1 MSGYMSG
8 YPGAFG
14 GPGAARLLLLGY
26 NQRRALAPH
35 CEHRRSF
42 PERPA
47 GPRRK
52 LAGRRA
58 AAHMPMKSSLLYALA
73 ALGLAHGTAAAGGGA
88 ADDLPQIGTIHSA
101 LTIARPQTIPDGTW
115 FTSAELGA
123 INTSGNTVGT
133 SLSGKIDARHETA
146 DWSNEYIVSG
156 FFKEDEIT
164 DDDGERYRQ
173 RSAERW
179 ALSAK
184 AAYKLMNEGSRAFV
198 LGSHVNDKFG
208 AYTRYTSFAVGHGS
222 QLYNTHDKA
231 LDVEVGPGYFS
242 GQRENGDSENGLT
255 VRGAAR
261 FRWQVS
267 PSAAFVQTVSVERGT
282 SNVHSIA
289 ESALSTKINDTMQM
303 KAAFSARNDSNV
315 PEDKKNT
322 DTQTSLTLVYSF

>member
-1 MSGYMSG
+1 MK
-8 YPGAFG
+8 PF
-14 GPGAARLLLLGY
+14 LLP
-26 NQRRALAPH
+26 ALA
-35 CEHRRSF
+35 
-42 PERPA
+42 
-47 GPRRK
+47 
-52 LAGRRA
+52 L
-58 AAHMPMKSSLLYALA
+58 
-73 ALGLAHGTAAAGGGA
+73 LGLAHSPALALDGA
-88 ADDLPQIGTIHSA
+88 ADDLPQIGSIHNGLSVN
-101 LTIARPQTIPDGTW
+101 RPDTIPDGSW

-123 INTSGNTVGT
+123 INTSGNTTGT
-133 SLSGKIDARHETA
+133 SISGKIDARHETR
-146 DWSNEYIVSG
+146 DWSREYIVSG

-208 AYTRYTSFAVGHGS
+208 AYTRYSSFAVGHGS
-222 QLYNTHDKA
+222 QLYTTDDKA
-231 LDVEVGPGYFS
+231 LDVEIGPGYFN
-242 GQRENGDSENGLT
+242 GQRETGETESGMT

-267 PSAAFVQTVSVERGT
+267 PSAAFMQTVSVERGT

-303 KAAFSARNDSNV
+303 KAAFSARNDTNV
-315 PEDKKNT
+315 PSDKKNL